1 MYVGVGI
8 GGTFDT
14 CALLAKKALA
24 REIGSAHPR
33 KDVADIEKKA
43 LEKINA
49 LGIGAQ
55 GFGGKTTALGRRLRD
70 HAHAYRGAA
79 RGGQYSVPLHALR
92 ARRPLSGR
100 EVYYEKDLSS
110 FKGYRH

>member
-55 GFGGKTTALGRRLRD
+55 GFGGKTTALGVACEIMPTHIAGLPWRSIFSATACAAGAPSFERP
-70 HAHAYRGAA
+70 RG
-79 RGGQYSVPLHALR
+79 VL
-92 ARRPLSGR
+92 
-100 EVYYEKDLSS
+100 
-110 FKGYRH
+110 